1 MKKFAK
7 LFVLILAICQIVGCL
22 SSCSLLGKIIDL
34 NKEEESTEES
44 TFVLTKEILSQ
55 YVIVTP
61 NGDDSMTNVA
71 RTLQR
76 NLKDTYGVEL
86 QIKDDFL
93 ILGAEDTG
101 ESEYEILVGYTDRK
115 ECKEYY
121 ADVRI
126 NDTGYALVGK
136 KLLML
141 GYSNTAVSESVALF
155 RSDVL
160 RQAEGKDTVMQTEN
174 NKIVSGIY
182 DNDTFLLNGV
192 NIGEYT
198 IIYPNACVKGE
209 YEIATYLQYY
219 ITALTGY
226 VVRCED
232 DITDPTQYEIQIGDT
247 SRITEDMKSA
257 RDSMGYKKTQAYIGK
272 LDNGLW
278 LYGNGKSGFYA
289 AFSKLL
295 KAISVNDKTVS
306 IDIAASECENIQE
319 LDLSVME
326 YNVYFDLKET
336 KRDPQDV
343 ITTVKQKSPDI
354 FGLNEAGTGWIA
366 LFKAD
371 SEISSKYDCAEG
383 KAAEKSADT
392 LYNPIFYRKDK
403 FELVEVGT
411 KWLSGTPDR
420 MSMFPGAKH
429 YKIMTYVILKDKATG
444 TEFMY
449 INAHLDGSNEVDA
462 QVDLATVRFKQSQV
476 INDFAANYTHLPIVM
491 GGDFND
497 APSSSTVRKITNN
510 TRFKYCMDA
519 AKSKVDIGT
528 TKTVSSNF
536 NPLDKGSVLDYMFVT
551 TDSVTVKLYEQVDNS
566 YRDAEGKITGCP
578 SDHLPVYAEVSIS
591 Y

>member
-1 MKKFAK
+1 MKKFVK
-7 LFVLILAICQIVGCL
+7 LFVLVLAICQIVGCL

-34 NKEEESTEES
+34 NKEEESTEEG

-61 NGDDSMTNVA
+61 RGDDNMTNVA
-71 RTLQR
+71 KTLQR

-86 QIKDDFL
+86 EIKDDFR
-93 ILGAEDTG
+93 INDTD

-115 ECKEYY
+115 ECKDYY
-121 ADVRI
+121 SDVRI
-126 NDTGYALVGK
+126 NDSGYALVGK
-136 KLLML
+136 KLLIL
-141 GYSNTAVSESVALF
+141 GYSSTTVSESVATF
-155 RSDVL
+155 RGDVL
-160 RQAEGKDTVMQTEN
+160 RNAEGNDIVMQTEN

-192 NIGEYT
+192 NIGEYI
-198 IIYPNACVKGE
+198 IIYPSACVQGE
-209 YEIATYLQYY
+209 YDVATYLQSY

-232 DITDPTQYEIQIGDT
+232 DTTEPSKYEINIGDT
-247 SRITEDMKSA
+247 ARITEEMKSA

-295 KAISVNDKTVS
+295 KAITINNNAVS
-306 IDIAASECENIQE
+306 IDISASKCENIQE
-319 LDLSVME
+319 LNVSVLD

-343 ITTVKQKSPDI
+343 ITTVKEKSPDI

-371 SEISSKYDCAEG
+371 SEISSKYNCAEG
-383 KAAEKSADT
+383 KAAEKSSDT
-392 LYNPIFYRKDK
+392 LYNPVFYRKDK
-403 FELVEVGT
+403 YELVEVGT

-420 MSMFPGAKH
+420 ISMFPEAKH

-449 INAHLDGSNEVDA
+449 INAHLDGSNDSSA
-462 QVDLATVRFKQSQV
+462 QSSLSTVRFKQAQV
-476 INDFAANYTHLPIVM
+476 INDFIANYTHLPIVM

-497 APSSSTVRKITNN
+497 GPTSSTVKRITSKG
-510 TRFKYCMDA
+510 RFKYCMDV
-519 AKSKVDIGT
+519 AKTKIDLGT
-528 TKTVSSNF
+528 TKKVSSNF
-536 NPLDKGSVLDYMFVT
+536 NPLEKGSVIDYIFVT
-551 TDSVTVKLYEQVDNS
+551 TDSVTVNLYEQVDNT
-566 YRDAEGKITGCP
+566 YKDAEGKVTGCP